1 MSSMNAF
8 LSPSHFV
15 LAGPERCLDAST
27 LSFFKEERQRAN
39 TASPLEREE
48 GKGESRRERE
58 RERREKR
65 KKGREGRERRREEGK
80 EGGGREGGRER
91 KNNAVAVRVGIRH
104 HSKSKQF

>member
-48 GKGESRRERE
+48 GKEGESRRGRE
-58 RERREKR
+58 RERGEKI
-65 KKGREGRERRREEGK
+65 KKGREGGRK
-80 EGGGREGGRER
+80 GGREGGREG
-91 KNNAVAVRVGIRH
+91 K
-104 HSKSKQF
+104 K